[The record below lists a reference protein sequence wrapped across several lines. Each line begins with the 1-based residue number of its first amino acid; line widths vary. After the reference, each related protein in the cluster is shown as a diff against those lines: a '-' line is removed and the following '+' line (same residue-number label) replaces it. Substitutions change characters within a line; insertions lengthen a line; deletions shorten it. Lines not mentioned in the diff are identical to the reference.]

1 MADGDQEGLF
11 GTELFGRFWPFVLSF
26 LISALMVNTLASFW
40 GKPQKAKS
48 SDKKAEAAPKPTDD
62 KISEEEPIA
71 AEKVLQ
77 VCDPLRSCSAI
88 FCLI

>member
-1 MADGDQEGLF
+1 
-11 GTELFGRFWPFVLSF
+11 
-26 LISALMVNTLASFW
+26 MVNTLASFW

-48 SDKKAEAAPKPTDD
+48 SDKNAEAAPKPTDD

-77 VCDPLRSCSAI
+77 VCDPLRSCGAI